1 VSKIPEMQRQQLASP
16 AVGTPGIDTSG
27 SSFWNTV
34 ADVTEKM
41 FYVTLGKQ
49 KEKEAAK
56 DQAVAAKGEMDLQR
70 QLEETTTKHDEA
82 YSNFS
87 GPLEERVKVY
97 EDSAKQNYND
107 IFNSMPE
114 GPARDKF
121 SIAGQSLV
129 NQSVINQTRTAD
141 RNRMVLATRTVNEQ
155 MNQNAFDLAGIAEQ
169 NRSFESKVQDI
180 QTRKGIMEKL
190 TDAQYLAPETRSQ
203 LKLALPE
210 QMMKAYVSTAI
221 LNNPAEALQAIKSG
235 IFGEVDP
242 LVKKELEGQAQTAM
256 TTFAKKAQVL
266 STMNDLGTL
275 SDVFGKMAKGERGA
289 AVVTLD
295 AIPDPKV
302 KGKLQQAIYQEDI
315 NSPSN
320 PEAEAIINDKVLAL
334 EINSKTKT
342 ATEDAAALTETMMAI
357 TDSYLSNMETKD
369 GISEK
374 KYKQYLSE
382 VLVPYI
388 SKIREQKPDTFISAH
403 SGMWQAIQQRFKGF
417 NNLEAR
423 TPEAITTFNRA
434 LEILKQQPQVTSET
448 ITSSMRQALWE
459 QAKQKHP
466 EYAFL
471 VEPPDSVMNANGTM
485 KEITPGG
492 SKAKADVS
500 VKDEAV
506 LMTREG
512 KTMLFPKSQM
522 AALIKNQWKKV
533 NGNS

>member
-1 VSKIPEMQRQQLASP
+1 MSKIPEFQRQQLASP
-16 AVGTPGIDTSG
+16 AVGTPGIDHSG
-27 SSFWNTV
+27 EIFWDAASRAAEKAFYTTV
-34 ADVTEKM
+34 DQSK
-41 FYVTLGKQ
+41 K
-49 KEKEAAK
+49 KEAAK
-56 DQAVAAKGEMDLQR
+56 DEAASAKSQMDLQR
-70 QLEETTTKHDEA
+70 QLEDTTVKHDEA

-97 EDSAKQNYND
+97 EDQAKQNYND

-114 GPARDKF
+114 GAARDKF

-129 NQSVINQTRTAD
+129 TQSVINQTRTAD

-169 NRSFESKVQDI
+169 NRSFESKIQDI

-266 STMNDLGTL
+266 STMNNLGTL
-275 SDVFGKMAKGERGA
+275 ADVFGKMAKGERGA
-289 AVVTLD
+289 AVIALD
-295 AIPDPKV
+295 AVPDPKV

-334 EINSKTKT
+334 EIDSKTKT
-342 ATEDAAALTETMMAI
+342 ATEDAVALTEAMMAI

-369 GISEK
+369 GISDK

-403 SGMWQAIQQRFKGF
+403 SGMWQAIKQRFKGF

-423 TPEAITTFNRA
+423 TPEAITTFNRS
-434 LEILKQQPQVTSET
+434 LEILKQQPQVT
-448 ITSSMRQALWE
+448 A
-459 QAKQKHP
+459 
-466 EYAFL
+466 
-471 VEPPDSVMNANGTM
+471 
-485 KEITPGG
+485 
-492 SKAKADVS
+492 
-500 VKDEAV
+500 
-506 LMTREG
+506 
-512 KTMLFPKSQM
+512 
-522 AALIKNQWKKV
+522 
-533 NGNS
+533 